1 MKTNFLFIMLLSV
14 CFLACKGKPDT
25 AKKSTDTEDTDAKAG
40 AQIEV
45 SKGVTTAKF
54 LSLSDVH
61 INRNRSE
68 TNYKQVTGTEL
79 WKRTEDKIK
88 TVITAENPKFM
99 VYLGDL
105 PAYIDSE
112 RANNSHAM
120 LQNLR
125 ALKLDIPILYLPGNN
140 DSLEGDYHS
149 FTNGTN
155 NSVITNDFVAGNN
168 WPVLNANSTK
178 ITVSNLDFS
187 KEFGYYSVDLID
199 TNGTL
204 KVIAL
209 NTVIFSSKEVQDPET
224 GNYHIAYN
232 SKKNSA
238 GDYTYGDDGIS
249 QQAATEKQMHWLE
262 TTLGKL
268 GKNDRVLLMMHI
280 PIGID
285 GYGGTAMWNPELTF
299 TNSAGTMLPL
309 HDGFIELLSKKQPN
323 IVGLLNGH
331 THMDG
336 LRRIYKTPAKP
347 PRTSNKEGDMIS
359 FSISTPGIAVNHDN
373 NPAFKVFTY
382 DESNFDLLDFT
393 TYYAAPTDTNKQG
406 DFKFMPN
413 TTYTFNDTF
422 EVAKPNM
429 PIFETL
435 ANQTEEIVIQNVNKI
450 YGAMALHKNK
460 QTGKEELVTLNYGNS
475 VDVHKN

>member
-1 MKTNFLFIMLLSV
+1 M
-14 CFLACKGKPDT
+14 FLACKGKPDS
-25 AKKSTDTEDTDAKAG
+25 KQESTTKENIDAKAG
-40 AQIEV
+40 AQIEA
-45 SKGVTTAKF
+45 SKGTTTAKF
-54 LSLSDVH
+54 LALSDVH
-61 INRNRSE
+61 INGNMSG
-68 TNYKQVTGTEL
+68 TAYGNVTGTQL
-79 WKRTEDKIK
+79 WSRAKTKIEN
-88 TVITAENPKFM
+88 VIAKEQPKFM

-112 RANNSHAM
+112 RAQNSHTM
-120 LQNLR
+120 LENLR
-125 ALKLDIPILYLPGNN
+125 NLQIDIPILYLPGNN

-178 ITVSNLDFS
+178 ITVSNLDFN

-209 NTVIFSSKEVQDPET
+209 NTVIFSSKEVKDPET

-262 TTLGKL
+262 TTLNKL

-285 GYGGTAMWNPELTF
+285 GYGGTAMWNADLTF

-347 PRTSNKEGDMIS
+347 PRTSNKPGDMIS

-373 NPAFKVFTY
+373 NPGFKLFTY
-382 DESNFDLLDFT
+382 DTSNYDLLDFT
-393 TYYAAPTDTNKQG
+393 TYYAVPTDTSKQG
-406 DFKFMPN
+406 DFKFTSN
-413 TTYTFNDTF
+413 TSYTFNDTF
-422 EVAKPNM
+422 EVTNTNT

-435 ANQTEEIVIQNVNKI
+435 ANQTEAIVIQNVNKI

-460 QTGKEELVTLNYGNS
+460 QTGKEELVTLNFGNA
-475 VDVHKN
+475 VDVHKK